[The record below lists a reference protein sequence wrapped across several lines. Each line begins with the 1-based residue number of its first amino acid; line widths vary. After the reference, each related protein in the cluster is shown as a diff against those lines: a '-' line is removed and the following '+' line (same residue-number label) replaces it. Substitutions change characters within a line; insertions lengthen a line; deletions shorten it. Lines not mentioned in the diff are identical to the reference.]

1 LRSELYF
8 KETGFLFGGTEPG
21 LLRSMHHQPCDTSN
35 PNKGSEVEDLKI
47 SEEMIHKLKTEGIT
61 MCWADGRE
69 QTIRI
74 TEEEAEQLRQG
85 KSVKLNRPRDY

>member
-1 LRSELYF
+1 M
-8 KETGFLFGGTEPG
+8 KD
-21 LLRSMHHQPCDTSN
+21 Q
-35 PNKGSEVEDLKI
+35 KI

-85 KSVKLNRPRDY
+85 KAVNLNRPRNH